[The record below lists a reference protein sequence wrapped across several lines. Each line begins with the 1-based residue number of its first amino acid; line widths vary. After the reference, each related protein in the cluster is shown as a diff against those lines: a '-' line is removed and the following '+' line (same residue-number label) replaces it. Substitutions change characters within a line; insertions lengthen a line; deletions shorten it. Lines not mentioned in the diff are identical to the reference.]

1 MHTALIRTLPAL
13 QAAREA
19 GRSDPG
25 AVAACPLL
33 LYIILLV
40 QEVEQ
45 HLEDDH
51 VDKGDTQRSIAFYK
65 EMAAEAA
72 RARRQRELEL
82 EVTGSTL
89 GQHYS

>member
-1 MHTALIRTLPAL
+1 M
-13 QAAREA
+13 
-19 GRSDPG
+19 
-25 AVAACPLL
+25 
-33 LYIILLV
+33 

-82 EVTGSTL
+82 EVIGSPL
-89 GQHYS
+89 GRH